1 MSSGR
6 RPMSMMPSLVFY
18 FTDKLERMSNG
29 YTPGGAVFPYG
40 LVLKYDE
47 ANNSLQL
54 APDTMGKKD
63 ECYWLGFTNMTIV
76 VHESKGLRGERR

>member
-18 FTDKLERMSNG
+18 FTDKLERTHSG
-29 YTPGGAVFPYG
+29 YTPGGAVFPYD

-54 APDTMGKKD
+54 VPDTMEKKD

-76 VHESKGLRGERR
+76 VHERKALRVARR